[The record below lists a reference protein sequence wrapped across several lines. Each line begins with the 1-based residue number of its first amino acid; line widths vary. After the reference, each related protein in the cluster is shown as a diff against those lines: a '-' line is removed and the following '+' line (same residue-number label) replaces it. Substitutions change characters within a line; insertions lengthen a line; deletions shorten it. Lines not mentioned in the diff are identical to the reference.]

1 MKLKAAALALFLA
14 LATALSGCSF
24 AGLDA
29 QTLMHAPRPTG
40 DNEADIQTLLESAGS
55 GDMTLKYPNSGDC
68 RSAIITHNLCGDK
81 NSEAMAFYEKGDDAV
96 GISVMFMTKDPKGD
110 KWKSMGSFTNPA
122 SQVDRV
128 CFGDLDG
135 DGTDE
140 VIVGWGSGANNT
152 GSICVYY
159 YKNGKINEL
168 KLNQSYTEM
177 AVMDFDGDGKDE
189 IFTANITQG
198 DQPAAARLIR
208 IRNGSIELMG
218 TAPLDAGVT
227 KYASVKTGLVNE
239 KQVGIVLDGAK
250 AANSM
255 VTELLYWDKKSK
267 TLKAPFYVPAA
278 KGAKNTERS
287 TSVVS
292 RDINGDKII
301 EIPIVTQMPGYSGAV
316 VDEAAFLTTWQRYE
330 TETNTFVRVM
340 SMVIDYSDGY
350 WFSIPD
356 LWRGK
361 TTTKTD
367 VPSRTLT
374 FYEWIAGPKGTAGK
388 IAAPLLKI
396 QAFTQKEWQAGTE
409 TKGFFQLGASEDMVF
424 AAKLPSPD
432 EPLSMTEEEV
442 RNSFQL
448 ITQE

>member
-1 MKLKAAALALFLA
+1 MKLKAAALALVLV

-40 DNEADIQTLLESAGS
+40 DNEADIQTLLESTGS
-55 GDMTLKYPNSGDC
+55 GDMTLKYPSSGDY
-68 RSAIITHNLCGDK
+68 RSAIITHNLCGDR
-81 NSEAMAFYEKGDDAV
+81 SQEAMAFYQKGDDTA
-96 GISVMFMTKDPKGD
+96 GISVMFMEKDVKDG

-128 CFGDLDG
+128 CFGNLDG

-140 VIVGWGSGANNT
+140 VIVGWGSGINNT

-159 YKNGKINEL
+159 YKNGKMNEL

-177 AVMDFDGDGKDE
+177 AVMDFDGGGKDE
-189 IFTANITQG
+189 IFTANVAQG
-198 DQPAAARLIR
+198 DQPATARLLR
-208 IRNGSIELMG
+208 VRNGAIELLG
-218 TAPLDAGVT
+218 SAPLDAGVT
-227 KYASVKTGLVNE
+227 KYASVKTGLINE
-239 KQVGIVLDGAK
+239 RQNGIVLDGAK
-250 AANSM
+250 SANLM

-292 RDINGDKII
+292 RDINGDRII
-301 EIPIVTQMPGYSGAV
+301 EIPIVTQMPGYSGTV
-316 VDEAAFLTTWQRYE
+316 TDDAAYLTTWQRYE

-374 FYEWIAGPKGTAGK
+374 FYEWLAGPKGTAGK
-388 IAAPLLKI
+388 IGAPLLKI
-396 QAFTQKEWQAGTE
+396 QAFTRKEWEAGTD
-409 TKGFFQLGASEDMVF
+409 TKGFFKLDESEDMVF
-424 AAKLPSPD
+424 AASIPSPNRS
-432 EPLSMTEEEV
+432 LAMTESEV
-442 RNSFQL
+442 RDSFQL
-448 ITQE
+448 IPQN